1 MWVAAAGAYDVDGAL
16 WLTADGKYD
25 VNVALWVTAEET
37 VDVWHLALGDMIS
50 GRSVSVPLRADVLW
64 PCFSLCVGLCDT
76 VGL

>member
-1 MWVAAAGAYDVDGAL
+1 MHDVDGAM

-37 VDVWHLALGDMIS
+37 VDVLCLGLGDMIS
-50 GRSVSVPLRADVLW
+50 GRSVSVSWRADVLW
-64 PCFSLCVGLCDT
+64 PHFSLCVGLCDT